1 MSDNNNSQQMPVS
14 SKEHE
19 GGGRNY
25 AFDRTN
31 FLLMAIGFAIVII
44 GFILMSGAGSGEQA
58 YDPDIFSMRRI
69 KVAPVVCSIGFIS
82 LIYAVIRKPKH

>member
-1 MSDNNNSQQMPVS
+1 MSDDNNSKKMPVS

-19 GGGRNY
+19 GGGRDY

-44 GFILMSGAGSGEQA
+44 GFILMSGSGSSEQV
-58 YDPDIFSMRRI
+58 YNPDIFSVRRI
-69 KVAPVVCSIGFIS
+69 KVAPVVCFIGFIS
-82 LIYAVIRKPKH
+82 LIYAIIRKPKH

>member
-58 YDPDIFSMRRI
+58 YDSDIFSMRRI
-69 KVAPVVCSIGFIS
+69 KVAPVVCFIGFIS

>member
-44 GFILMSGAGSGEQA
+44 GFILMSGAGSVEQA
-58 YDPDIFSMRRI
+58 YNPDIFGVRRI
-69 KVAPVVCSIGFIS
+69 KVAPVVCFIGFIS